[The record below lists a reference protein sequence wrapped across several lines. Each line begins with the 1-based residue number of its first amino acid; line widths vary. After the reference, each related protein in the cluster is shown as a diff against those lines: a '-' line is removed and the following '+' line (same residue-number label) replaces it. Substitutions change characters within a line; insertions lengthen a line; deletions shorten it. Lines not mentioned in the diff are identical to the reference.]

1 MLVHPDTEAECPA
14 AVQAALDSLHYG
26 CVAVNT
32 MSGAAFTVQQVRC
45 WRERRGRGCRVA
57 AG

>member
-1 MLVHPDTEAECPA
+1 MLVHPDTEAECPQ

-45 WRERRGRGCRVA
+45 QGAAVA
-57 AG
+57 EGAAVT